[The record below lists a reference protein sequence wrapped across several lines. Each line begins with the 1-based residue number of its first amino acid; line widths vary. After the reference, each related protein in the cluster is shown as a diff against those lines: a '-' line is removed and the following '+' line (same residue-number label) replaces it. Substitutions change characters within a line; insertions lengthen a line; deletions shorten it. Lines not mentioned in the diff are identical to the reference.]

1 MTIQLDLFAMAA
13 ADEQAERETHGIP
26 TLYAFES
33 DDLADY
39 DRVFD
44 QWQQDWGRF
53 NSIAQSH
60 AWRFAISDSFYRPRP
75 LSGCQPVIMHASTS
89 CHHHRW
95 TERCMCVGAYN
106 SPFRARCRGCT
117 WHSELVATE
126 TDAVLA
132 ALDHTHPGWR
142 QAPSSDH
149 APSTAPKN
157 NNGGTTKSPAS
168 TAIAPTAGPS
178 SPPAQ
183 ATATGPFPAAPPGAA
198 TTSMPDHSP
207 HQPDQGDHRGLLPSP
222 RHRHAHTPPDPRQGH
237 PLPESTSSS
246 GGPTAGQCPTN
257 GPKPTPTSASHSPAS
272 PSCTTA

>member
-117 WHSELVATE
+117 WRSELVATE

-142 QAPSSDH
+142 QSPIVGSRPFDGIKKQQRWDDDVAGLYGDRPDGW
-149 APSTAPKN
+149 PIITARPGDGDRAVPGRSPW
-157 NNGGTTKSPAS
+157 GGYDIDARSLT
-168 TAIAPTAGPS
+168 
-178 SPPAQ
+178 PPA
-183 ATATGPFPAAPPGAA
+183 
-198 TTSMPDHSP
+198 
-207 HQPDQGDHRGLLPSP
+207 
-222 RHRHAHTPPDPRQGH
+222 
-237 PLPESTSSS
+237 
-246 GGPTAGQCPTN
+246 
-257 GPKPTPTSASHSPAS
+257 
-272 PSCTTA
+272 